1 MTIVDLGSKVYF
13 VNLKYFEIFFYKNWM
28 IIMNIQKI
36 TRSRGRVSF
45 IIRFRHHI
53 HSIVK
58 YFSMIASVLT
68 FCYFW
73 SKIPLNF
80 SLNLTSQISECLHL
94 PIFFLKKFYNYSIF
108 KSYSLNFR
116 VIKSVLT
123 LSRFRWVF
131 LSFIEIFQSP
141 AEYFQ

>member
-1 MTIVDLGSKVYF
+1 
-13 VNLKYFEIFFYKNWM
+13 M

-36 TRSRGRVSF
+36 MRSRGRVSF

-94 PIFFLKKFYNYSIF
+94 PIILRGRNYDANHVHVNRKKYA
-108 KSYSLNFR
+108 
-116 VIKSVLT
+116 
-123 LSRFRWVF
+123 
-131 LSFIEIFQSP
+131 
-141 AEYFQ
+141 AEFDERDAKGHFAHLDL